1 MKRIAI
7 PIVEASRPIAVE
19 GGPDYLPLPEE
30 MATYTAPS
38 LPDDPEM
45 LRRGGQLLAAIEQE
59 MAAYRVGNPNRTLD
73 ITDVGDL
80 GRRFLDEALGKGE
93 VGIRYRGDAPIRA
106 EESIFAGLWRVQYL
120 REDGPLLRDT
130 LEVGD
135 IPRMAR
141 EMAFATAA
149 DVDLPDAGALPP
161 GVVNAPHVLAEL
173 AARVRVF
180 QFGDA
185 SHVVNLSLLPMS
197 PEDFSWLGGM
207 LGEGPLAIFSRGY
220 GTCRIRSTRLRY
232 TWWVQ
237 YYNSSDLLILNTLE
251 VTDVPLV
258 ACAAQEDVEDSVA
271 RIREVREV
279 YA

>member
-1 MKRIAI
+1 MNPIAI
-7 PIVEASRPIAVE
+7 PVVGTDRSVAVE
-19 GGPDYLPLPEE
+19 DGPGYLPLPEE
-30 MATYTAPS
+30 MTTYAGPS

-45 LRRGGQLLAAIEQE
+45 LCRGGQLLAAIEQE
-59 MAAYRVGNPNRTLD
+59 MATYRAGDPNRTLD
-73 ITDVGDL
+73 ITDVDDL

-93 VGIRYRGDAPIRA
+93 VGIRYRGDTPIRA

-120 REDGPLLRDT
+120 REDGSLLRDT

-149 DVDLPDAGALPP
+149 EVALPDAGALPP
-161 GVVNAPHVLAEL
+161 GIGNAPHVLAEL
-173 AARVRVF
+173 VARVRAF
-180 QFGDA
+180 QPGDA

-207 LGEGPLAIFSRGY
+207 LGEGPLAIVSRGY

-232 TWWVQ
+232 MWWVQ

-271 RIREVREV
+271 RIREVGEV
-279 YA
+279 YM

>member
-1 MKRIAI
+1 MNPIAI
-7 PIVEASRPIAVE
+7 PVVGAGRSIAVE
-19 GGPDYLPLPEE
+19 DGPGYLPLPEE
-30 MATYTAPS
+30 MATYAGPS

-59 MAAYRVGNPNRTLD
+59 MAAYRVGDPNRTLD
-73 ITDVGDL
+73 ITDVDDL

-93 VGIRYRGDAPIRA
+93 VGIRYRGDTPIRA

-120 REDGPLLRDT
+120 REDGSLLRDT

-135 IPRMAR
+135 IPRIAR

-149 DVDLPDAGALPP
+149 EVALPDAGALPP
-161 GVVNAPHVLAEL
+161 GIGNAPHVLAEL
-173 AARVRVF
+173 VARVRAF
-180 QFGDA
+180 QPGDA

-207 LGEGPLAIFSRGY
+207 LGEGPLAIVSRGY
-220 GTCRIRSTRLRY
+220 GTCRIRSTRLHY
-232 TWWVQ
+232 MWWVQ

-271 RIREVREV
+271 RIREVGEV
-279 YA
+279 YT

>member
-1 MKRIAI
+1 MNPIAI
-7 PIVEASRPIAVE
+7 PVVGAGRSIAVE
-19 GGPDYLPLPEE
+19 DGPGYLPLPEE
-30 MATYTAPS
+30 MATYAGPS

-59 MAAYRVGNPNRTLD
+59 MAAYRVGDPNRTLD
-73 ITDVGDL
+73 ITDVDDL

-93 VGIRYRGDAPIRA
+93 VGIRYRGDTPIRA

-120 REDGPLLRDT
+120 REDGSLLRDT

-149 DVDLPDAGALPP
+149 EVALPDAGALPP
-161 GVVNAPHVLAEL
+161 GIGNAPHVLAEL
-173 AARVRVF
+173 VARVRAF
-180 QFGDA
+180 QPGDA

-207 LGEGPLAIFSRGY
+207 LGEGPLAIVSRGY
-220 GTCRIRSTRLRY
+220 GTCRIRSTRLHY
-232 TWWVQ
+232 MWWVQ

-271 RIREVREV
+271 RIREVGEV
-279 YA
+279 YT

>member
-173 AARVRVF
+173 AAKVRVF
-180 QFGDA
+180 QSGDA

-258 ACAAQEDVEDSVA
+258 ACAALEDVEDSVA
-271 RIREVREV
+271 RIREVMEV

>member
-1 MKRIAI
+1 MNPIAI
-7 PIVEASRPIAVE
+7 PVVGAGRSIAVE
-19 GGPDYLPLPEE
+19 GSPGYLPLPEE
-30 MATYTAPS
+30 MATYAGPS

-45 LRRGGQLLAAIEQE
+45 LRQGVQLLAAIEQE
-59 MAAYRVGNPNRTLD
+59 MAAYRVGDPNQTLD
-73 ITDVGDL
+73 ITDVDDL

-93 VGIRYRGDAPIRA
+93 VGIRYRGDTPIRA

-120 REDGPLLRDT
+120 REDGSLLRDT

-149 DVDLPDAGALPP
+149 DVALPDAGALPP
-161 GVVNAPHVLAEL
+161 GIGNAPHVLAEL
-173 AARVRVF
+173 VARVRAF
-180 QFGDA
+180 QPGDA

-207 LGEGPLAIFSRGY
+207 LGEGPLAIVSRGY

-232 TWWVQ
+232 MWWVQ

-271 RIREVREV
+271 RIREVGEV
-279 YA
+279 YM